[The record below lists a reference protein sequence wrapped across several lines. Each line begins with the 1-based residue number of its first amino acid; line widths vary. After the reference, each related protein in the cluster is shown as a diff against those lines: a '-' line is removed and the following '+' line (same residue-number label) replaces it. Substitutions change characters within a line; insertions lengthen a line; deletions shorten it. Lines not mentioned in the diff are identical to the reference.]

1 MKTFIK
7 NFKKYNHYAMYA
19 AKSELKAEVA
29 SSYLTWLWWIL
40 DPLFFMLI
48 YTFIVQIVFKTS
60 VQNLPVFVMCGITIW
75 NFFNKNLMT
84 CVKII
89 RSNKGII
96 SQKYIPKYMLVIEKI
111 YVNFIKFL
119 ISLVLLVVMS
129 IIFKIEVTINI
140 FYTIP
145 LIILL
150 CLLSFALSTVLA
162 HFGVFIED
170 SANILQIIL
179 RLVFYLSGIFYSIS
193 ETLPTNLSNIM
204 MRINP
209 VAYIIEDFRN
219 VFMYGQGLNFQ
230 LFIYWLVIIVIIAI
244 IGIKLIHKYENSYAK
259 VM

>member
-1 MKTFIK
+1 MYK
-7 NFKKYNHYAMYA
+7 NFKKYNPYAMYA

-29 SSYLTWLWWIL
+29 SSYLTWLCWIL

-48 YTFIVQIVFKTS
+48 YTFIVQVVFKTS
-60 VQNLPVFVMCGITIW
+60 VPNLPVFVMCGITIW
-75 NFFNKNLMT
+75 NFFNKNLVT

-119 ISLVLLVVMS
+119 ISLALLAVMS
-129 IIFKIEVTINI
+129 IIFQIEVTINML
-140 FYTIP
+140 YTIP
-145 LIILL
+145 LMLLL
-150 CLLSFALSTVLA
+150 CLLSFALSTILS

-179 RLVFYLSGIFYSIS
+179 RLVFYLSGIFYSVS
-193 ETLPTNLSNIM
+193 ETLPANLTSIM

-209 VAYIIEDFRN
+209 IAYIIEDFRN
-219 VFMYGQGLNFQ
+219 VFMYGTGLNFQ
-230 LFIYWLVIIVIIAI
+230 LFAYWAVIVVLLTI